1 MTDIKDALTEVYN
14 LSSSNY
20 VTIEDGTQ
28 IRRYAD
34 SVCYKYMKWKDD
46 KFLEWYDMKDGI
58 KLFNQNTVST
68 KDQKLPYYDEYVEIC
83 NVHEDSDYDIIRS
96 YDLVENGCFI
106 RRFYNITYGVDHDI
120 FELHCHSGEPTRI
133 KNGTFFRFGK
143 QLEYLKLSE
152 KTYLRHEFA
161 NLKRSDTKK
170 KIDDYQKIRLKEE
183 SEYLHN
189 QLQKIDKNE
198 TELLSEVQ
206 EAIYRINPE
215 ERPKEK
221 KGLMQTIF
229 GSGSK
234 IEALLVKLQDL
245 SLETDP
251 NNDFSLLT
259 HTNGFHSSES
269 SDS

>member
-1 MTDIKDALTEVYN
+1 MGPIISFGKNDKKNPSGVEYIEVNIKKNQDYGIVTEFEKVQN
-14 LSSSNY
+14 GN
-20 VTIEDGTQ
+20 VIK
-28 IRRYAD
+28 RYLH
-34 SVCYKYMKWKDD
+34 SPGYW
-46 KFLEWYDMKDGI
+46 L
-58 KLFNQNTVST
+58 VSHSGEEPR
-68 KDQKLPYYDEYVEIC
+68 KLPRDWYDEYEYL
-83 NVHEDSDYDIIRS
+83 DGKS
-96 YDLVENGCFI
+96 Y
-106 RRFYNITYGVDHDI
+106 RHI
-120 FELHCHSGEPTRI
+120 FEYSNM
-133 KNGTFFRFGK
+133 K
-143 QLEYLKLSE
+143 E
-152 KTYLRHEFA
+152 KW
-161 NLKRSDTKK
+161 NDDS
-170 KIDDYQKIRLKEE
+170 KIQHKEE